1 MLTPI
6 KSRILFALTLAGYIF
21 LQPAIVFSQDDD
33 KEMRIAKDEWQQIYD
48 AYAVRAILLISKYD
62 SLNLV
67 VDSLRTVDS
76 LMTISNRECMNELY
90 ALLGTDESGISEYR
104 KKFDETE
111 KTINNRIG
119 TPAGARRNYFDEIS
133 TGRISCLTEFS
144 SRFASMKKKLDEWE
158 GIKTKEIAE
167 NEAPNETPKEQTFYP
182 SNHTY
187 KVEKGDNLKIISLRE
202 YGSEDYWELIWKAN
216 KDGVVNKYYFYN
228 DENRYIKDPDKI
240 YPGQILRI
248 PPKPETP

>member
-1 MLTPI
+1 MLTRI
-6 KSRILFALTLAGYIF
+6 KSRTAFAFILVVYTFI
-21 LQPAIVFSQDDD
+21 QPSTIFSQDDS
-33 KEMRIAKDEWQQIYD
+33 KEMRMAKDEWQQIYD
-48 AYAVRAILLISKYD
+48 AYALRAILLISKRD

-67 VDSLRTVDS
+67 TDSLRTVDS
-76 LMTISNRECMNELY
+76 LMTISSRQCMNELY
-90 ALLGTDESGISEYR
+90 ALLGTDEPGIAEYR

-111 KTINNRIG
+111 RTINNRTG
-119 TPAGARRNYFDEIS
+119 TPADARRNYFDEIS
-133 TGRISCLTEFS
+133 SGRISCLSEFS
-144 SRFASMKKKLDEWE
+144 SRFASMKKKMDVWE
-158 GIKTKEIAE
+158 GKTGEITEKENPIE
-167 NEAPNETPKEQTFYP
+167 PPKEQTFYP

-228 DENRYIKDPDKI
+228 DENRYINDPDKI